1 MHVDMFGFQYVSS
14 VCHDCHDCHVAVKLV
29 VIMLWLCR
37 NMSKQR
43 RHSTSTVF
51 VSAMACSVI
60 SPVGHLPGRCPSR
73 VSLRP
78 PGTAHCQVFPVF
90 HLVHPWTIRS
100 IRSVF
105 FQAFFQS
112 NANPSRADS
121 LISSRLGRPRDIS
134 TWFLLA
140 VAINEHRFTDQ
151 KLRSIDLK
159 NAFSSPMLVKK
170 HVMAANFISFKQL
183 FYKILFSQKQIID
196 PFKFRAQRHQR
207 HQRQLNGATIFPLC
221 VRMPRFMRSG
231 ADCLGGHGWSRDTSV
246 DQNCSALHPGFHRNF
261 HRNFSGR
268 EFSKTWTPQ
277 FFFFLSLYWPL
288 LKRAAE
294 RIEIHFAPPHETKA
308 IIGNPSNTVQ
318 MKVWPAR
325 RARTNM
331 DKH

>member
-1 MHVDMFGFQYVSS
+1 MSWLSWLSCRCETSCDWRISCGAPAGTMSFKSFSATSRHCPLPSFPS
-14 VCHDCHDCHVAVKLV
+14 V
-29 VIMLWLCR
+29 
-37 NMSKQR
+37 
-43 RHSTSTVF
+43 
-51 VSAMACSVI
+51 
-60 SPVGHLPGRCPSR
+60 
-73 VSLRP
+73 P
-78 PGTAHCQVFPVF
+78 PGESVNNS
-90 HLVHPWTIRS
+90 WT

-105 FQAFFQS
+105 FQEFFQS

-140 VAINEHRFTDQ
+140 VAINEHRFTNQ

-183 FYKILFSQKQIID
+183 FYKILFSQKQNID
-196 PFKFRAQRHQR
+196 PFKFRAQR

-261 HRNFSGR
+261 HRNFCGR
-268 EFSKTWTPQ
+268 EFSKTWTPWHHS
-277 FFFFLSLYWPL
+277 FFFKSPYWPL

-325 RARTNM
+325 RARTNIPPGW
-331 DKH
+331 KWAE